1 MAQFWGAPP
10 MALMTVGDGTLL
22 LGKDWIGLTPALTVD
37 WALWTAGTA
46 IGLITTV
53 WIPFRMMTTQDISPT
68 ASCRDRAPRRPR
80 AEPVVGHPL
89 AGRE

>member
-1 MAQFWGAPP
+1 

-37 WALWTAGTA
+37 WVLWIAGTA
-46 IGLITTV
+46 LGLITTV

-68 ASCRDRAPRRPR
+68 APPPVGSCPSCHRWSPRL
-80 AEPVVGHPL
+80 PVHC
-89 AGRE
+89 